1 MSSFGSI
8 SAMITSLKNNK
19 IKKRK
24 FNSSYRDV
32 DDSIVNVEPLVYK
45 NKLDQDEFRLFS
57 KKLQLSNKNSVEAL
71 MCEMAVKIV
80 LENEIYWYT
89 YEPPEG
95 LCEDYIGILGVR
107 ANNY

>member
-57 KKLQLSNKNSVEAL
+57 KKLQLSNKKSLRISILIYLVSL
-71 MCEMAVKIV
+71 ISMLLIV
-80 LENEIYWYT
+80 YMYL
-89 YEPPEG
+89 
-95 LCEDYIGILGVR
+95 
-107 ANNY
+107 